1 MRSFLCATLGIFSL
15 FLASCEKS
23 NHDNNV
29 VSQKYIHKYG
39 YAVSKDEFE
48 NRAYPGQ
55 IVTLL
60 KNGVTI
66 TANYEDGV
74 LHGACTHTF
83 PNSQTTES
91 YYFYNQVTLVKQI
104 FYALTGMPIREEVQL
119 SPTRYSVTT
128 WYKDG
133 TPRSIEEYANAEL
146 LEGQYFTVT
155 NDLDNQVIKGQGTR
169 VLRNDD
175 GLLISKEQIEEGAL
189 TKKETFYANGSPESI
204 AHYKQGELCGEKRTF
219 NEAGEP
225 VSVRTY
231 EHNQLNGLSTFFK
244 NGVKHVEISYVDGAK
259 SGDETHYL
267 DGVVISKILHWENG
281 KLHGPSKY
289 FVDDIARVEYH
300 YDGNPVSPAKWK
312 ELDHL
317 DQIIAQID
325 PQYKP

>member
-1 MRSFLCATLGIFSL
+1 MRSYLCLLLVSSSFLFIG
-15 FLASCEKS
+15 CEKS

-48 NRAYPGQ
+48 SRSYPGQ
-55 IVTLL
+55 VITLL

-66 TANYEDGV
+66 TAGYEDGV

-91 YYFYNQVTLVKQI
+91 YYFYNQGTLVKQI
-104 FYALTGMPIREEVQL
+104 FYALTGMPMREEVQI
-119 SPTRYSVTT
+119 SPTRYSITT

-133 TPRSIEEYANAEL
+133 TPRSIEEYAGAEL
-146 LEGQYFTVT
+146 LEGQYFTLA
-155 NDLDNQVIKGQGTR
+155 NDLEEQVVKGQGNR
-169 VLRNDD
+169 VQRDTD
-175 GLLISKEQIEEGAL
+175 GVLLCKEQLEKGSVV
-189 TKKETFYANGSPESI
+189 KKETFHPNGSPESVANYI
-204 AHYKQGELCGEKRTF
+204 NNELFGEKKTF
-219 NEAGEP
+219 TDSGEP

-244 NGVKHVEISYVDGAK
+244 NGLRSVEVTYVDGVK

-267 DGVVISKILHWENG
+267 DGVNISKVIHWENG
-281 KLHGPSKY
+281 KMHGPSKY
-289 FVDDIARVEYH
+289 FVDDIARVEYY

-312 ELDHL
+312 ELDYI
-317 DQIIAQID
+317 DQKIAQID
-325 PQYKP
+325 PQYRP

>member
-1 MRSFLCATLGIFSL
+1 MRSFLYVTLGLFSL
-15 FLASCEKS
+15 IFTGCEKS
-23 NHDNNV
+23 NHDNHV

-48 NRAYPGQ
+48 SRAYPGQ
-55 IVTLL
+55 VITLL

-66 TANYEDGV
+66 TSNYEDGT

-91 YYFYNQVTLVKQI
+91 YYFYNKGTLVKQI
-104 FYALTGMPIREEVQL
+104 FYALTGMPLREEVQI

-133 TPRSIEEYANAEL
+133 TPRSIEEYASAEL
-146 LEGQYFTVT
+146 LEGQYFTMT
-155 NDLDNQVIKGQGTR
+155 NDLEDQVIKGKGTR
-169 VLRNDD
+169 VQRNDE
-175 GLLISKEQIEEGAL
+175 GLLMCKEQIEEGSV
-189 TKKETFYANGSPESI
+189 TKKETFYPNGSPESI
-204 AHYKQGELCGEKRTF
+204 ASYKNSELYGEKKTF
-219 NEAGEP
+219 TESGEP
-225 VSVRTY
+225 LSLRAY
-231 EHNQLNGLSTFFK
+231 EHNQLNGISTFFK
-244 NGVKHVEISYVDGAK
+244 NGVRSLEVRYVDGAK

-267 DGVVISKILHWENG
+267 DGVTISKVLHWENG

-289 FVDDIARVEYH
+289 FVGDGARVEYY
-300 YDGNPVSPAKWK
+300 YDGSPVTPAKWK

-325 PQYKP
+325 PQYRP